1 MTDPTDS
8 LRTYVRAALELQGY
22 AFSDGKVAEITT
34 QFARIVAIAE
44 TILPAAMRLL
54 GLGGTYPRGP
64 YMPIEDSELTAL
76 SKVLREVGEQHDR
89 PELIPG

>member
-22 AFSDGKVAEITT
+22 VFSDEKVAEITT

-44 TILPAAMRLL
+44 TILPAEA
-54 GLGGTYPRGP
+54 GLSEAGTAP
-64 YMPIEDSELTAL
+64 
-76 SKVLREVGEQHDR
+76 VFR
-89 PELIPG
+89 P

>member
-22 AFSDGKVAEITT
+22 AFSEGKVAEITT

-44 TILPAAMRLL
+44 TILPAQTRLTDAADA
-54 GLGGTYPRGP
+54 GTAP
-64 YMPIEDSELTAL
+64 
-76 SKVLREVGEQHDR
+76 VFR
-89 PELIPG
+89 P